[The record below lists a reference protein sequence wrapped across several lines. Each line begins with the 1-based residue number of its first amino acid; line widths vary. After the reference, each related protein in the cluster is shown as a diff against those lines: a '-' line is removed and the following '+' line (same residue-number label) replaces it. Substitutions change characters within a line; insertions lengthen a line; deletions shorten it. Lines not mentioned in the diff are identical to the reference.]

1 MRSIIVSVILGSFAL
16 EGALADG
23 VLLKPTTA
31 IAFIKALEQQAP
43 TIKYDCRTYGGKK
56 YRASQTSIAESAAA
70 SIS

>member
-1 MRSIIVSVILGSFAL
+1 MRSIVVLVILGSFAV

-43 TIKYDCRTYGGKK
+43 TLKYDCRTYEEKNIERLK
-56 YRASQTSIAESAAA
+56 RSIARGSCR
-70 SIS
+70 IP